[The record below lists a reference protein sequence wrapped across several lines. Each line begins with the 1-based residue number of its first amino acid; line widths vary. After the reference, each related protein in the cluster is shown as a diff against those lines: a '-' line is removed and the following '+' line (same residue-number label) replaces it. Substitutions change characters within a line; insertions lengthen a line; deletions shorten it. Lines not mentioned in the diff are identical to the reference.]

1 MGDTSSK
8 AKIFIDSRTAGNFQ
22 LFRVKSFD
30 VEADE
35 DLEVVKAVGVDGGA
49 GFRDTTGGGGITL
62 EVYRETGDPEVNWRI
77 LRKLKEKFSITIA
90 DEDNGIREQYQACR
104 VAKVTRKGDDSGSNM
119 DTVSIKWLR
128 RVDLPKR
135 PSL

>member
-8 AKIFIDSRTAGNFQ
+8 AKLFIDSKLAGNFQ
-22 LFRVKSFD
+22 LYRVKSFD
-30 VEADE
+30 VDDDQ

-49 GFRDTTGGGGITL
+49 GFRDTTGGGSMTL

-77 LRKLKEKFSITIA
+77 LRKLKEKFAITIA
-90 DEDNGIREQYQACR
+90 DEDNGLREQYQVCR

-119 DTVSIKWLR
+119 DTVSIKFLR
-128 RVDLPKR
+128 RTDLPRR